1 MLMVRDVS
9 GHEYFTNAH
18 WKNEPE
24 MLKPPPPPPP
34 PPPKV
39 TGSVMAGVS
48 FPYLLVCGRSYGPT
62 LLNQLGLC
70 QPS

>member
-9 GHEYFTNAH
+9 GHEYFTN
-18 WKNEPE
+18 EPE
-24 MLKPPPPPPP
+24 MLKRPEPPPP
-34 PPPKV
+34 V